1 MDARI
6 LGLETEYGCLLKEG
20 SPRDETSEN
29 ISRQIKNTIFQNRKL
44 GLLDLHYRG
53 HDEPPGNGGF
63 ILNGGRVYLD
73 MGHLEYATPE
83 CINLADLVAHDRA
96 GDLILQEAIEAM
108 GLSDR
113 VSIIK
118 NNVDHQ
124 TGATFG
130 SHENYLVGCDFPFSY
145 DGLGQMMPFLVT
157 RQIFTG
163 AGRVGVQLAPE
174 GWVVLGQEK
183 HPPVR
188 YQISQRADHI
198 VNDFYQWVQFNR
210 AIINTR
216 NEPLADPSRFRR
228 IHLLLGDS
236 NMLEYAVA
244 LKFGTTSL
252 VLSLIEAGAGPE
264 GLALLNPV
272 FDLKQISRDQKRE
285 WLVTLENGKKMTAIE
300 VQEAFF
306 GAAEKHL
313 KGKDADTDWTINEW
327 GAALEA
333 LAGDQ
338 TQLIGKVDWISKE
351 WLLQTFLEAEGSD
364 WDETW
369 MASLDLEY
377 HNLNRTAGLSF
388 ALEEEN
394 RAVRRTTDDAIAL
407 AMSSPPRNTRA
418 SGRGELIRALRQQK
432 KDYVINW
439 ANFYI
444 GGKEML
450 PMEDPFKT
458 YTSEA
463 QIYLNGSSE
472 K

>member
-1 MDARI
+1 MMESRI
-6 LGLETEYGCLLKEG
+6 VGLETEYGCLIKEG
-20 SPRDETSEN
+20 RQRETPEN
-29 ISRQIKNTIFQNRKL
+29 ISRLIKDTVFHKRKL
-44 GLLDLHYRG
+44 GLIDLHYRG

-83 CINLADLVAHDRA
+83 CIDLAGLVAHDRA
-96 GDLILQEAIEAM
+96 GDRILQESLEAL
-108 GLSDR
+108 GLSAH

-145 DGLGQMMPFLVT
+145 EGLGQMIPFLVT

-163 AGRVGVQLAPE
+163 SGRVGVQNAPE
-174 GWVVLGQEK
+174 GWVVRDVDK
-183 HPPVR
+183 SPPVR

-216 NEPLADPSRFRR
+216 NEPLADPARFRR

-252 VLSLIEAGAGPE
+252 VLSLIEAGVSPE
-264 GLALLNPV
+264 GMTLLNPV
-272 FDLKQISRDQKRE
+272 YDLKQISRDQKRE
-285 WLVTLENGKKMTAIE
+285 WLVTLESGKKMTAIE
-300 VQEAFF
+300 IQEAFF
-306 GAAEKHL
+306 RAAEKHL
-313 KGKDADTDWTINEW
+313 KGKDSDTDWTIREW
-327 GAALEA
+327 EITLKD
-333 LAGDQ
+333 LAHDPSK
-338 TQLIGKVDWISKE
+338 LIGKVDWISKE
-351 WLLQTFLEAEGSD
+351 WLLQTLLEEEDTD

-377 HNLNRTAGLSF
+377 HNLNRDSGLSY

-394 RAVRRTTDDAIAL
+394 KTVRRTTDDAIAL
-407 AMSSPPRNTRA
+407 AVSAPPRNTRA
-418 SGRGELIRALRQQK
+418 SGRGEMIRSLLQEKRA
-432 KDYVINW
+432 YVINW

-444 GGKEML
+444 DGKEMF

-458 YTSEA
+458 YTAEA
-463 QIYLNGSSE
+463 QTYLNDMP
-472 K
+472 